1 MAQRLKTEIREQIE
15 AAALA
20 CFAETGLSGARMG
33 DIAQKAGI
41 STGNIYRY
49 VDSKE
54 ALFYQVI
61 DDQLVADIRQMLW
74 GRSETAITSPTGSY
88 GDMLVLN
95 PQQRDFVTRHRLA
108 VVIVLTRCE
117 GTRHAG
123 VFDDL
128 VALLTRQAEAWAQKH
143 GRGKLNPQSR
153 KTVSLI
159 YRHYLLE
166 IADILLSHDT
176 GDAIAVAMEHL
187 LAYHLAGMGALLG

>member
-1 MAQRLKTEIREQIE
+1 MAQRLKTEVREHIE

-20 CFAETGLSGARMG
+20 CFAQTGLSGARMG
-33 DIAQKAGI
+33 DIAREAGI

-49 VDSKE
+49 VENKE

-61 DDQLVADIRQMLW
+61 DNQLVAEIRQMLW

-95 PQQRDFVTRHRLA
+95 PQQREFVTRHRLA

-123 VFDDL
+123 VFDEL
-128 VALLTRQAEAWAQKH
+128 VTLLTRQAEAWAKKH
-143 GRGKLNPQSR
+143 GRGKLSPQRR
-153 KTVSLI
+153 KIVNLI
-159 YRHYLLE
+159 YRHYLLK
-166 IADILLSHDT
+166 IADILLTHDT
-176 GDAIAVAMEHL
+176 GDAIAVAMEQL
-187 LAYHLAGMGALLG
+187 LTYHLAGMGALLG